1 MNHNEPVKQYLS
13 GVGVCFAENMRQIY
27 GRYIIRRTS
36 LMADIKKV
44 DVETYVRLLISE
56 RLGYEEDVC
65 NDSGLKKQT
74 DKNERK
80 LTRKQPSRLEDER

>member
-1 MNHNEPVKQYLS
+1 
-13 GVGVCFAENMRQIY
+13 
-27 GRYIIRRTS
+27 
-36 LMADIKKV
+36 MADIKKV